1 MSLTPTSIRSNTDPM
16 VSGGKRAYG
25 SFSGDGAT
33 TSLVIA
39 HGLGQNPVVVQIFD
53 SNGNALAQGAVSGEY
68 VWSVQPAGT
77 VTVTFGAAPANGA
90 IFNFAILG

>member
-1 MSLTPTSIRSNTDPM
+1 MAITLKSINSNSDPS

-25 SFSGDGAT
+25 TFSGDGAS

-39 HGLGQNPVVVQIFD
+39 HGLGQGPVVVQIFD
-53 SNGNALAQGAVSGEY
+53 SNGNALPQGAVSGEY

-77 VTVTFGAAPANGA
+77 VTVTFATAPASGA
-90 IFNFAILG
+90 TYNFTIVG